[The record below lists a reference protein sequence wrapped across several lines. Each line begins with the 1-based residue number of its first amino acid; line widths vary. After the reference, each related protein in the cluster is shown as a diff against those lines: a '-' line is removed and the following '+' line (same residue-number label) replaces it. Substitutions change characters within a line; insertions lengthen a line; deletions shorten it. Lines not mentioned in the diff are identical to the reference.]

1 MFGEVVGRLQGFP
14 EEIIFLSSSQIDSNG
29 LDELILAV

>member
-1 MFGEVVGRLQGFP
+1 LQGFP

-29 LDELILAV
+29 LDELILAVWVIPDFT